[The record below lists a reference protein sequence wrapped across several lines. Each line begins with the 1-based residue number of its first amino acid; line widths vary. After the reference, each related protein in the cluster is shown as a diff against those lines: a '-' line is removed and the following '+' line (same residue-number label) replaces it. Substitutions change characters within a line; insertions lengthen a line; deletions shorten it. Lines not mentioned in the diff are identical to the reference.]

1 MIIALLLVSLS
12 AIPLFWLSSR
22 IRWYNGVSLMA
33 SGGALLIGMLLTG
46 QVLERGSVAQG
57 TILGLYVDSL
67 SVLVLDLIL
76 VISFGVAIYAIGY
89 LEAEQKAGHMDAR
102 RIRMFYSLMYS
113 FISTMFLSLV
123 TGNIGVLWIAIEGT
137 TLASAF
143 LVGFMNNERALEAS
157 WKYIVICS
165 VGIAMALMGII
176 LLHLSASG
184 LTDVAG
190 NELYWPWMMTYAPY
204 LNWEILKLAF
214 VFIVVGFGTKAG
226 LSPMHT
232 WLPDAHSQAPSPVSA
247 LFSAVL
253 LNSSMYGIIRC
264 LAIFNKA
271 VGSNFANDIMIGLGL
286 LSVFTAAVFILV
298 QKDYKRLLAYS
309 SIEHM
314 GIIAIGIGFFT
325 PAGVYIALLHMINHS
340 LTKALLFL
348 SAGNVLLAYRTREI
362 ASVSGLLKR
371 LPITGPLFLTGL
383 FAITGFPPFSI
394 FFSEFGLLGTI
405 FQSDRPLVGWIVA
418 TLISVIFIGCAV
430 TVFRMFWG
438 PDPDEQQNHR
448 EPNMPGA
455 GVLVALSLLIL
466 ITSLRMP
473 GPVLIL
479 IEQARNIIMGV

>member
-1 MIIALLLVSLS
+1 MIIALLLISLS
-12 AIPLFWLSSR
+12 AIPLFWLSSNV
-22 IRWYNGVSLMA
+22 RWYNAVSLLA
-33 SGGALLIGMLLTG
+33 SGGALVMGALLTG
-46 QVLERGSVAQG
+46 KVLEDGFVAQG
-57 TILGLYVDSL
+57 TLFGLYVDSL
-67 SVLVLDLIL
+67 SILVLDLIVIVSFL
-76 VISFGVAIYAIGY
+76 VAVYAIGY
-89 LEAEQKAGHMDAR
+89 LEAERKAGHMDAR
-102 RIRMFYSLMYS
+102 RIKMFYSLMYS

-123 TGNIGVLWIAIEGT
+123 TGNIGVLWVAIEGT

-143 LVGFMNNERALEAS
+143 LVGFMNNGLALEAS

-176 LLHLSASG
+176 LLHLSAGG
-184 LTDVAG
+184 LTESAG
-190 NELYWPWMMTYAPY
+190 NELYWPWMMQYAPY

-226 LSPMHT
+226 LAPMHT

-271 VGSNFANDIMIGLGL
+271 VGSEFANDIMIGLGL
-286 LSVFTAAVFILV
+286 LSVFAASVFILV
-298 QKDYKRLLAYS
+298 QKDYKRILAYS

-325 PAGVYIALLHMINHS
+325 PAAVYVALIHMVNHS

-348 SAGNVLLAYRTREI
+348 SAGNVLLAYDSRETT
-362 ASVSGLLKR
+362 AVSGLLKR
-371 LPITGPLFLTGL
+371 LPVTGPMFLTGI

-394 FFSEFGLLGTI
+394 FFSEFGLLSLVFG
-405 FQSDRPLVGWIVA
+405 SNRSWVGWILA
-418 TLISVIFIGCAV
+418 MLLSVVFIGFAL
-430 TVFRMFWG
+430 TLFRMFWG
-438 PDPDEQQNHR
+438 ADPAPEEASR
-448 EPNMPGA
+448 EPNPGGA
-455 GVLVALSLLIL
+455 IVLAVLTGLIL
-466 ITSLRMP
+466 VTSLRMP
-473 GPVLIL
+473 GPALTL

>member
-12 AIPLFWLSSR
+12 AIPLFWVFSSV
-22 IRWYNGVSLMA
+22 RWFNVISLLA
-33 SGGALLIGMLLTG
+33 SGGSLLVGVLLTG
-46 QVLERGSVAQG
+46 QVLEKGFVEQG

-76 VISFGVAIYAIGY
+76 LVSFLVAIYTIGY
-89 LEAEQKAGHMDAR
+89 LEAEQRAGHMDAR
-102 RIRMFYSLMYS
+102 RIRVFYSLMYS

-123 TGNIGVLWIAIEGT
+123 TGNIGVLWVAIEAT

-143 LVGFMNNERALEAS
+143 LVGFMNNELALEAS

-184 LTDVAG
+184 LTESVG
-190 NELYWPWMMTYAPY
+190 NELYWPWMMRYAPY

-226 LSPMHT
+226 LAPMHT

-286 LSVFTAAVFILV
+286 LSVLTAAVLILV

-314 GIIAIGIGFFT
+314 GIIAIGVGFFT
-325 PAGVYIALLHMINHS
+325 PAGVLVALLHMVNHS

-348 SAGNVLLAYRTREI
+348 SAGNVLLAYGTREI
-362 ASVSGLLKR
+362 ASVTGLLKR
-371 LPITGPLFLTGL
+371 LPVTGPLFLIGI

-394 FFSEFGLLGTI
+394 FFSEFGLLSVV
-405 FQSDRPLVGWIVA
+405 FRSDRPFVGWVLA
-418 TLISVIFIGCAV
+418 ALFSVVFIGFAL
-430 TVFRMFWG
+430 TAFRLFWG
-438 PDPDEQQNHR
+438 PNPDAEQCAR
-448 EPNMPGA
+448 EPNPWGA
-455 GVLVALSLLIL
+455 GILVILSGLIL
-466 ITSLRMP
+466 VTGLRMP
-473 GPVLIL
+473 GPFMTL